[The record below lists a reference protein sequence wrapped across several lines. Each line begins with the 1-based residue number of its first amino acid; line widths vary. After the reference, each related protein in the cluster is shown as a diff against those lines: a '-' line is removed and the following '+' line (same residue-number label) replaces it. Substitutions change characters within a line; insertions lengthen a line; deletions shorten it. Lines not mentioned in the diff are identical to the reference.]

1 MQRWQ
6 QVPLLQ
12 VAQQVAARFD
22 PSEWLAVVV
31 PETAAAPQKAAQEV
45 YLAREAPQHTQLDA
59 EIYLVA
65 VVIFLGR
72 VDGQ

>member
-1 MQRWQ
+1 MS
-6 QVPLLQ
+6 LLQ
-12 VAQQVAARFD
+12 VAKQVAARFD
-22 PSEWLAVVV
+22 PSKWLAVVV

-45 YLAREAPQHTQLDA
+45 YLACEAPQHAQLDA

-65 VVIFLGR
+65 VVTFPGQ